1 MDGGHGPVARTARAP
16 DSKSGGW
23 GFKSLLACLPVAVS
37 SAYNRQGDRT
47 SVREYVAKVT
57 TFLQEVQAET
67 KKVTWP
73 SRRDTL
79 GSTLVVIVAVFV
91 IAGFLGII
99 DFGLSLLIGTLI
111 K

>member
-1 MDGGHGPVARTARAP
+1 MFATLTGEQCAM
-16 DSKSGGW
+16 
-23 GFKSLLACLPVAVS
+23 
-37 SAYNRQGDRT
+37 
-47 SVREYVAKVT
+47 REYVARVT
-57 TFLQEVQAET
+57 TFLQDVQAET

-73 SRRDTL
+73 SRRDVM

-99 DFGLSLLIGTLI
+99 DFILSLLIGALI

>member
-1 MDGGHGPVARTARAP
+1 MRAFV
-16 DSKSGGW
+16 DK
-23 GFKSLLACLPVAVS
+23 A
-37 SAYNRQGDRT
+37 
-47 SVREYVAKVT
+47 T
-57 TFLQEVQAET
+57 TFLQEVHAET

-73 SRRDTL
+73 SRKDVL

-99 DFGLSLLIGTLI
+99 DFVLSFIIGSLI

>member
-1 MDGGHGPVARTARAP
+1 M
-16 DSKSGGW
+16 
-23 GFKSLLACLPVAVS
+23 
-37 SAYNRQGDRT
+37 
-47 SVREYVAKVT
+47 REYVAKMT

>member
-1 MDGGHGPVARTARAP
+1 
-16 DSKSGGW
+16 
-23 GFKSLLACLPVAVS
+23 
-37 SAYNRQGDRT
+37 
-47 SVREYVAKVT
+47 VREYVAKVT

-99 DFGLSLLIGTLI
+99 DFGLSLLVGTLI

>member
-1 MDGGHGPVARTARAP
+1 
-16 DSKSGGW
+16 
-23 GFKSLLACLPVAVS
+23 
-37 SAYNRQGDRT
+37 
-47 SVREYVAKVT
+47 VRSYVAKAT

-79 GSTLVVIVAVFV
+79 GSTLVVMVAVFV
-91 IAGFLGII
+91 VAGFLGII

-111 K
+111 R